1 MKINGDLIIDDTNT
15 KLKDTINPT
24 FSYAQMKTS
33 NPPVTITEETFIREW
48 MYGMKIG
55 DFYYNT
61 SKGFICVPHGTAK
74 VIQICGVIAG
84 NGYFS
89 TQYHI
94 QDGNGTTMD
103 YNAAGYTYQSLG
115 ILEQLGGNNYWKV
128 PMPTI
133 NIIIPDTTKD
143 WYVYCKVSPYNAT
156 SFELNGGFGAASWFS
171 VTKLA

>member
-33 NPPVTITEETFIREW
+33 NPSVTITGETFIREW
-48 MYGMKIG
+48 MYGIKIG

-61 SKGFICVPHGTAK
+61 TQGFLCVPHGTAK
-74 VIQICGVIAG
+74 VIQLAGVIAG
-84 NGYFS
+84 NGFFS
-89 TQYHI
+89 AQYHI

-115 ILEQLGGNNYWKV
+115 MLEQLGGNGYWKV

-133 NIIIPDTTKD
+133 NIVIPDTTKD
-143 WYVYCKVSPYNAT
+143 WYVYYQVSPYNAT
-156 SFELNGGFGAASWFS
+156 SFNFNGGFGAASWFS